1 MAMIIPYTLHSKHRY
16 NLGLAPADLRAL
28 GVLGD
33 GAVRGCLLPSFPSST
48 SEQVAYY
55 LMDPEPNLV
64 NVALNRCRALCGQ
77 AFARPWKFYGIL
89 PERNEGPPKRL
100 AEGVGQ
106 YSRPPEVPLFS
117 MPREVRSAEDG
128 PQALLGS
135 HLVPLLDPK
144 APVFVTMVFGKMSK
158 YIKPFS
164 ERDRKAA
171 VHPYAP
177 EATGLPVLTI
187 DGKAYAQS
195 RAILRYLGRICSYEG
210 NPLYP
215 LDPMEQLECDE
226 MIEVAEDLRQPLLGS
241 FAIQD
246 QAEKEAFRA
255 NLFAEDGK
263 MTKWLKVVDRMLG
276 QKFPSKVTIGTIYL
290 WSLVTMLRQ
299 PTFLDGVPADA
310 LAPYGNISKLHQF
323 MLQVPPILEY
333 FATKENR
340 ENYKPLA

>member
-1 MAMIIPYTLHSKHRY
+1 LIDCTAPPDCLDF
-16 NLGLAPADLRAL
+16 NLPLARTMPEYELFYFPITGLGEPLRLTFVVGGVPFKDTTPAND
-28 GVLGD
+28 
-33 GAVRGCLLPSFPSST
+33 
-48 SEQVAYY
+48 
-55 LMDPEPNLV
+55 
-64 NVALNRCRALCGQ
+64 
-77 AFARPWKFYGIL
+77 
-89 PERNEGPPKRL
+89 
-100 AEGVGQ
+100 
-106 YSRPPEVPLFS
+106 SRF
-117 MPREVRSAEDG
+117 
-128 PQALLGS
+128 Q
-135 HLVPLLDPK
+135 
-144 APVFVTMVFGKMSK
+144 
-158 YIKPFS
+158 
-164 ERDRKAA
+164 DRKAA

-323 MLQVPPILEY
+323 MSQVPPILEY